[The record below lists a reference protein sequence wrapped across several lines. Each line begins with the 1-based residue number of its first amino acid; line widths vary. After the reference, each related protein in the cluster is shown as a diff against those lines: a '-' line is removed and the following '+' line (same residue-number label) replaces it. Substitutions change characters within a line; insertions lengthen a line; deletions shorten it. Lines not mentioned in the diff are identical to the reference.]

1 MQTISPKRI
10 LVAPLDWGMGHA
22 TRCIALI
29 KNYQQQGYRVIVAA
43 PHAIEVRLRQ
53 SLENVE
59 YVQVLGYEI
68 KYHKHLPVWLSV
80 LLQAGKI
87 RKAIR
92 DEHRWL
98 LKNAEAL
105 NLSRIISDN
114 RYGMWHPSI
123 DSILLTHQIQPIPPF
138 GGRIAQFFVKRTMCR
153 LLKNFNEIHVPDFED
168 ENRISGKLSKP
179 FNGMPKVK
187 YIGLL
192 SRFTAPAN
200 EIIVPNTMLAILSG
214 PEPYYSRLYNSMKE
228 KAKVEGR
235 LFRALG
241 WKLPENSDGSDVLLS
256 LSDEAFAKEVAK
268 AERIVCSA
276 GFSTLCDLH
285 ALGRKAEL
293 HPTPGQTEQEYLA
306 KLHS

>member
-1 MQTISPKRI
+1 MQTNSSKRI

-53 SLENVE
+53 SVE
-59 YVQVLGYEI
+59 HVDYVPVFGYKI
-68 KYHKHLPVWLSV
+68 KYHKHLPVWFSV

-92 DEHRWL
+92 EEHLWL

-123 DSILLTHQIQPIPPF
+123 HSILLTHQLQPIAPF
-138 GGRIAQFFVKRTMCR
+138 GGRIAQSIIQRAMRR
-153 LLKNFNEIHVPDFED
+153 LLKNFKEIHVPDFEG
-168 ENRISGKLSKP
+168 ENRISGKLSAP
-179 FNGMPKVK
+179 FKGLPPVS
-187 YIGLL
+187 YIGIL
-192 SRFTAPAN
+192 SRFKEPSTAL
-200 EIIVPNTMLAILSG
+200 VDPNSLLAILSG
-214 PEPYYSRLYNSMKE
+214 PEPHYSRFYFRMKE
-228 KAKVEGR
+228 RAIRNG
-235 LFRALG
+235 LAFRALG
-241 WKLPENSDGSDVLLS
+241 WKLPENSDGNDVLPN
-256 LSDEAFAKEVAK
+256 LSDEAFANEVAK

-285 ALGRKAEL
+285 TLGRKAEL